1 MLVFDDQHMAK
12 IKSQNDMS
20 CCFLQ
25 FDQTNKVDGAMKNA
39 LKLKDARKVWF
50 KQKWNWT
57 RRRRRGSVLDAVRW
71 NLASPNLSKLL
82 TRVANFSHQQHWW
95 WAEVFAQTSQDE
107 ASAFCKLFLANNQN
121 STGVQVRESPW
132 NVTLWGLTNY
142 TNNRGDC
149 SVAFCKLLLGN
160 NQNCTGVPQSEP
172 GVTYDLTD
180 ESTVV

>member
-1 MLVFDDQHMAK
+1 
-12 IKSQNDMS
+12 
-20 CCFLQ
+20 
-25 FDQTNKVDGAMKNA
+25 MKNA
-39 LKLKDARKVWF
+39 LKLKDARKVWL

-71 NLASPNLSKLL
+71 NLASANLSKLL
-82 TRVANFSHQQHWW
+82 TRVANFSHQHHWW

-172 GVTYDLTD
+172 RVTYDLTD